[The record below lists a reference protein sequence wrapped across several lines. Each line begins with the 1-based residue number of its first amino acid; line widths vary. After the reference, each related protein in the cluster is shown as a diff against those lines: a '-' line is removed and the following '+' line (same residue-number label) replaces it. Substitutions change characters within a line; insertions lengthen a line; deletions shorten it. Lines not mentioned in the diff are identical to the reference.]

1 MNNVKNV
8 AAGLFA
14 FAVVVAGASAAQAG
28 AISTVEN
35 NLKIETGRIDTDVTV
50 NTDFERNGW
59 DKYENVATKV
69 DYINEHVTLPDGLG
83 TKDIYTE
90 ITAVSTSSG
99 MSDFSESS
107 HTSVDQSS
115 HIDVLLDQTVSG
127 SAGVSYQ

>member
-1 MNNVKNV
+1 MKNV
-8 AAGLFA
+8 IAGLLTVSA
-14 FAVVVAGASAAQAG
+14 VVAGAGIANAG
-28 AISTVEN
+28 AVSTVEN

-50 NTDFERNGW
+50 NTDFQRNGW

-69 DYINEHVTLPDGLG
+69 DYINESVTLPDSLG

-107 HTSVDQSS
+107 HTTVDQSS
-115 HIDVLLDQTVSG
+115 RIDVLLDQTVSG

>member
-1 MNNVKNV
+1 MKNV
-8 AAGLFA
+8 IAGLLTA
-14 FAVVVAGASAAQAG
+14 GVLVAAGASAANAG
-28 AISTVEN
+28 AVSTVEN
-35 NLKIETGRIDTDVTV
+35 NLKIETGSINTDVTV
-50 NTDFERNGW
+50 NTDFQRNGW

-69 DYINEHVTLPDGLG
+69 DYINESVNLPDGLG

-107 HTSVDQSS
+107 HTSVNQHSN
-115 HIDVLLDQTVSG
+115 IDVLLDQTVSG